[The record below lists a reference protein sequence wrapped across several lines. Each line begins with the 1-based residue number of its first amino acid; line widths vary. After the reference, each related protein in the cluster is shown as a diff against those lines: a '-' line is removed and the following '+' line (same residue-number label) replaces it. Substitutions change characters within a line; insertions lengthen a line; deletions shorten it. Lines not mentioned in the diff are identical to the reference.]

1 MLRGRCLSPRALSN
15 VAHGVAKSAAGMQ
28 GAEWAPLWEELAV
41 ASTAKVDDLTANEL
55 SSMSWSFA
63 LASHAS
69 DATAALFDEIG
80 RSLLERLEMV
90 RS

>member
-1 MLRGRCLSPRALSN
+1 
-15 VAHGVAKSAAGMQ
+15 MQ
-28 GAEWAPLWEELAV
+28 GAEWAPLWEELAM
-41 ASTAKVDDLTANEL
+41 ASTARVEDLNANEL

-63 LASHAS
+63 FSAHAS

-80 RSLLERLEMV
+80 RSVLERLEMV